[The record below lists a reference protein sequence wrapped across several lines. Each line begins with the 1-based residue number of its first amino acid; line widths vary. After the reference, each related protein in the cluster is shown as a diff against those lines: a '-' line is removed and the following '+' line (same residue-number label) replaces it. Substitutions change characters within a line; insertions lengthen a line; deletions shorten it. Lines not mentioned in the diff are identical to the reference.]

1 MLYLKRTKFYEK
13 PPLSGERRGG
23 SMLAIIVTSH
33 GEFARGI
40 LQSAEMIFGKAQ
52 RVLAVTLAANES
64 VEDLANHYQA
74 AIESMEPITE
84 LLFLVDLW
92 GGSPFNAASRVVAQ
106 NPDKYGL
113 VAGLNLPMLIEALSI
128 QDQSLADVIPHL
140 ERTARGGV
148 RHLDLRADTGD
159 DDLL

>member
-1 MLYLKRTKFYEK
+1 
-13 PPLSGERRGG
+13 
-23 SMLAIIVTSH
+23 MLAIIVTSH

-40 LQSAEMIFGKAQ
+40 LQSAEMIFGKSQ
-52 RVLAVTLAANES
+52 KVVAVSLTADES
-64 VEDLANHYQA
+64 IEDLVNHYQA
-74 AIESMEPITE
+74 AIQEMAPVDE

-106 NPDKYGL
+106 HPEKYGL

-128 QDQSLADVIPHL
+128 QNQTLAEAIPHL
-140 ERTARGGV
+140 ERAAQGGI
-148 RHLDLRADTGD
+148 RHLDLFTNTGD

>member
-1 MLYLKRTKFYEK
+1 
-13 PPLSGERRGG
+13 
-23 SMLAIIVTSH
+23 MLAIIVTSH

-52 RVLAVTLAANES
+52 KVVAVTLAANES
-64 VEDLANHYQA
+64 VENLANHYQA
-74 AIESMEPITE
+74 AIADMQPVSE

-106 NPDKYGL
+106 QPDKYGL

-128 QDQSLADVIPHL
+128 QNQTLVEVIPHL
-140 ERTARGGV
+140 ERAAQGGI
-148 RHLDLRADTGD
+148 RHLDLQAGAGE

>member
-1 MLYLKRTKFYEK
+1 
-13 PPLSGERRGG
+13 
-23 SMLAIIVTSH
+23 MLAIIVTSH

-52 RVLAVTLAANES
+52 KVTAVTLAANES
-64 VEDLANHYQA
+64 VEDLVSHYQM
-74 AIESMEPITE
+74 AIQKLQPVDE

-92 GGSPFNAASRVVAQ
+92 GGSPFNAASRVVAK
-106 NPDKYGL
+106 NPNQYGL
-113 VAGLNLPMLIEALSI
+113 VAGLNLPMLIEALAL
-128 QDQSLADVIPHL
+128 QQQSLSDVIPHL
-140 ERTARGGV
+140 ERTAQGGI

>member
-1 MLYLKRTKFYEK
+1 
-13 PPLSGERRGG
+13 
-23 SMLAIIVTSH
+23 MLAIIVTSH
-33 GEFARGI
+33 GDFARGI
-40 LQSAEMIFGKAQ
+40 LQSAEMIFGKTAK
-52 RVLAVTLAANES
+52 VMAVTLAADES

-74 AIESMEPITE
+74 AIDDMQPVDE

-106 NPDKYGL
+106 HPDRYGL

-128 QDQSLADVIPHL
+128 QNQALTDVIPHL
-140 ERTARGGV
+140 ERAAQGGI
-148 RHLDLRADTGD
+148 RHLDLHTDTGD